1 MYILSTNRKGIFMK
15 KMTYLLI
22 TFFVAGCS
30 TNPSTNVNK
39 SSEPIE
45 VSVDVL
51 PQYWKVDFETYSF
64 SSEYDGEFK
73 PRPAGYVKI
82 RYLID
87 SNGNPTHLN
96 VVESHPAG
104 VWNDQGLLAAE
115 QLQYSPSKKNKT
127 NAPVYV
133 TTEFHFKE
141 IK

>member
-1 MYILSTNRKGIFMK
+1 MK

-51 PQYWKVDFETYSF
+51 PQYWKVDFETFSF
-64 SSEYDGEFK
+64 SSEYEGEFG

-87 SNGNPTHLN
+87 SNGSPTNLN